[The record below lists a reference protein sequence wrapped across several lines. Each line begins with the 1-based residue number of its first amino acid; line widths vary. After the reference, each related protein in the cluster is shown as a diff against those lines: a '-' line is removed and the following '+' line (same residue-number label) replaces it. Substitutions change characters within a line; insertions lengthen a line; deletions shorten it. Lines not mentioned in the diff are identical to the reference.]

1 MSALAIALLENKKN
15 AKLVTACLA
24 QCGHETIVADSFA
37 KAKELLLTQSC
48 GLIIS
53 DVHLENGGSVFDF
66 LRWVKDAPPP
76 LSTIPFVLLSV
87 EPTKR
92 AKYLGDGVRMAAR
105 HLGAA
110 KYISMEKFDVDI
122 LSEQLADLFLKP
134 SVSPDRIIEE
144 EGK

>member
-15 AKLVTACLA
+15 AKQVTACLA
-24 QCGHETIVADSFA
+24 QCGHETIVVDSFA
-37 KAKELLLTQSC
+37 KAKDLLLTQPC

-66 LRWVKDAPPP
+66 LRWVKDSPAP
-76 LSTIPFVLLSV
+76 LNTIPFVLLSV

-92 AKYLGDGVRMAAR
+92 AKYLGEGVRMAAR

-110 KYISMEKFDVDI
+110 KYISMEKFDVNI
-122 LSEQLADLFLKP
+122 LSEQLSDLFLKP
-134 SVSPDRIIEE
+134 SVSPDQIIEE

>member
-15 AKLVTACLA
+15 AKQVTACLA
-24 QCGHETIVADSFA
+24 QCGHETIVVDSFA
-37 KAKELLLTQSC
+37 KAKDLLLTQPC

-66 LRWVKDAPPP
+66 LRWVKDAPAP
-76 LSTIPFVLLSV
+76 LNAIPFVLLSV

-92 AKYLGDGVRMAAR
+92 AKYLGEGVRMAAR

-110 KYISMEKFDVDI
+110 KYISMEEFDVDV
-122 LSEQLADLFLKP
+122 LSEQLSDLFLRS
-134 SVSPDRIIEE
+134 SVNPDQIIEE